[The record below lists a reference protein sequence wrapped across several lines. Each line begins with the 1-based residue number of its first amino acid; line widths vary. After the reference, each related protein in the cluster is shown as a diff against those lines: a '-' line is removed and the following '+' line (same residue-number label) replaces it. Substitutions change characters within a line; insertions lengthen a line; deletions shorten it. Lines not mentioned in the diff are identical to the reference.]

1 MNDTMSRTGT
11 SESLRHYSGADRML
25 IGLQQRLAGLT
36 RPASK
41 IPPSPPSPGGDLP
54 TTTLTDAERRHA
66 AGLMRVNHA
75 GEVAAQALYHGQAL
89 ASRDPAIREHLLH
102 AADEERAHLQWCE
115 QRLNELGAKPSVL
128 QPLWYAGSFVMGAA
142 AGIAGDRWSLGFV
155 EETEKQVA
163 EHLDDHLQRLPADD
177 MRSRA
182 VIHAMRSDEQRHGR
196 EARDLGGKPLPSP
209 VRRLM
214 HQVAGVMKA
223 AAYRF

>member
-1 MNDTMSRTGT
+1 MSRTGT

-142 AGIAGDRWSLGFV
+142 AEPI
-155 EETEKQVA
+155 
-163 EHLDDHLQRLPADD
+163 
-177 MRSRA
+177 
-182 VIHAMRSDEQRHGR
+182 RSDKQR
-196 EARDLGGKPLPSP
+196 PS
-209 VRRLM
+209 
-214 HQVAGVMKA
+214 
-223 AAYRF
+223 